1 MATWIIL
8 EDMIYKGPYLHSLID
23 FNTVNINCPDLYGWI
38 SSGILN
44 FLGLWVQVA
53 LPQCQIAKCYV
64 QSSKWWGVI
73 SCTVV
78 LAPHCHLPSLVVPP
92 SASALLI
99 LSSHSTFCRRKTSR
113 AQSSK
118 CCSASV
124 SKLFILAAIISRNV
138 WYIITKIIGTWKF
151 VLIVIIITTI
161 LKILMLIMVGFEGVE
176 EPVLAWRSIWPPLQL
191 TPDNR
196 FQCSVL

>member
-1 MATWIIL
+1 MDEFPQEYWTFL
-8 EDMIYKGPYLHSLID
+8 VFGFRLH
-23 FNTVNINCPDLYGWI
+23 CPNAKLQSVTFKAQSDEV
-38 SSGILN
+38 SSP
-44 FLGLWVQVA
+44 VQVS
-53 LPQCQIAKCYV
+53 LH
-64 QSSKWWGVI
+64 
-73 SCTVV
+73 
-78 LAPHCHLPSLVVPP
+78 HCHLPSLVVPP

-118 CCSASV
+118 CCRASV
-124 SKLFILAAIISRNV
+124 SELFILPPIISRNV

-176 EPVLAWRSIWPPLQL
+176 EPVLAWRSIWPHCNWRL
-191 TPDNR
+191 TID
-196 FQCSVL
+196 FSAVYCKVQSSYS